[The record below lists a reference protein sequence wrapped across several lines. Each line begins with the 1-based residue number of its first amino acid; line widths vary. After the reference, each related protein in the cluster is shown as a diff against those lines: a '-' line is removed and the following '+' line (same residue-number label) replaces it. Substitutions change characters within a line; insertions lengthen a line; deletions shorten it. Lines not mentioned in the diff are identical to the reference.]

1 MESGI
6 EKISTV
12 WLICL
17 AGFGVALFILA
28 IVPQANGM
36 KNKAKTAIIPILPL
50 VFVLSVG
57 GLKGNSS
64 RHALV
69 LYADVM
75 LMVAAAGVGIRI
87 TAKRRERI
95 AETATEKENEEF
107 TKREAW
113 RVGGVL
119 IVALLI
125 LLFMEYG
132 PLIPW

>member
-57 GLKGNSS
+57 GFKGNSS

-69 LYADVM
+69 LYAPGSSWQM
-75 LMVAAAGVGIRI
+75 Q
-87 TAKRRERI
+87 
-95 AETATEKENEEF
+95 
-107 TKREAW
+107 
-113 RVGGVL
+113 VL
-119 IVALLI
+119 
-125 LLFMEYG
+125 
-132 PLIPW
+132 PLGRYQIHLR